1 MLLMRTAYTSLLI
14 VKTLYTCT
22 VCGQSTNSL
31 QTLIVCE
38 QPEYHIMRT
47 ILVLALYIYSLHS
60 CIMCEQ
66 ATCFL
71 YCA

>member
-31 QTLIVCE
+31 QTVYKHLLYVNNPNI
-38 QPEYHIMRT
+38 
-47 ILVLALYIYSLHS
+47 IL
-60 CIMCEQ
+60 
-66 ATCFL
+66 
-71 YCA
+71 CAQS